1 MKALVYS
8 GTMQSEI
15 REMELA
21 DIGAGEVIV
30 DVHQCGICGSDMH
43 AWHGLDDRR
52 IPPLILGHEAV
63 GRARAGRF
71 AGQRVVINPLMSCD
85 NCHFCRTGA
94 EHLCASRELVG
105 MRVAG
110 AFAEQVIL
118 KEDNLTVIS
127 DNLSDSNAALAEPL
141 ACAVN
146 AAQLAIAHIP
156 DSTANVHVLGGGAIG
171 LLAAMV
177 FSAKGYSNIHIA
189 ETNALRRNI
198 LTKIGNFNV
207 YDPLAQRSDDD
218 QIDIVLDAVGSGR
231 SRAAASAMVRPGG
244 VISHIGLQDNEAG
257 LDTRRITLQQ
267 IHFTGSYCY
276 SRNDFADA
284 VQLLED
290 GFITGSGWVE
300 VRGLEAGAQSF
311 VDIHEGKAPPKIIL
325 NMSA

>member
-15 REMELA
+15 REMALA

-85 NCHFCRTGA
+85 NCHFCRAGA

-110 AFAEQVIL
+110 AFAEQVIV

-207 YDPLAQRSDDD
+207 YDPLAQRSDDG

>member
-15 REMELA
+15 REMALA

-110 AFAEQVIL
+110 AFAEQVIV

-207 YDPLAQRSDDD
+207 YDPLAQLSDDG

>member
-15 REMELA
+15 REMALA

-52 IPPLILGHEAV
+52 VPPLILGHEAV

-110 AFAEQVIL
+110 AFAEQVIV

-177 FSAKGYSNIHIA
+177 CSAKGYSNIHIA

-207 YDPLAQRSDDD
+207 YDPLAQRSDDG

>member
-15 REMELA
+15 REMALA

-110 AFAEQVIL
+110 AFAEQVIV

-207 YDPLAQRSDDD
+207 YDPLAQRSDGG

>member
-15 REMELA
+15 REMALA

-110 AFAEQVIL
+110 AFAEQVIV

-127 DNLSDSNAALAEPL
+127 DNLSDTNAALAEPL

-207 YDPLAQRSDDD
+207 HDPLAQRSDDG

-284 VQLLED
+284 LQLLED

>member
-15 REMELA
+15 REMALA

-110 AFAEQVIL
+110 AFAEQVIV

-177 FSAKGYSNIHIA
+177 FSSKGYSNIHIA

-207 YDPLAQRSDDD
+207 YDPLAQRSDDG

>member
-1 MKALVYS
+1 MKALVYC

-15 REMELA
+15 RETALA

-94 EHLCASRELVG
+94 EHLCAGRELVG

-110 AFAEQVIL
+110 AFAEQVIV

-127 DNLSDSNAALAEPL
+127 DNLSDTNAALAEPL

-207 YDPLAQRSDDD
+207 YDPLAQRSDDG

-284 VQLLED
+284 LQLLED
-290 GFITGSGWVE
+290 GFISGSGWVE

>member
-1 MKALVYS
+1 MKALVYC

-15 REMELA
+15 RETALA

-110 AFAEQVIL
+110 AFAEQVIV

-207 YDPLAQRSDDD
+207 YDPLAQRSDDG

-231 SRAAASAMVRPGG
+231 SRAVASAMVRPGG

-300 VRGLEAGAQSF
+300 VRGLEAGAKSF

>member
-15 REMELA
+15 REMALA

-85 NCHFCRTGA
+85 NCHFCQTGA

-110 AFAEQVIL
+110 AFAEQVIV

-207 YDPLAQRSDDD
+207 YDPLAQRSDDG

>member
-15 REMELA
+15 REMALA

-110 AFAEQVIL
+110 AFAEQVIV

-207 YDPLAQRSDDD
+207 YDPLAQRSDGG

-300 VRGLEAGAQSF
+300 VRELEAGAQSF

-325 NMSA
+325 NISA

>member
-15 REMELA
+15 REMALA

-207 YDPLAQRSDDD
+207 YDPLAQRSDDG

-231 SRAAASAMVRPGG
+231 SRAAASAIVRPGG

>member
-15 REMELA
+15 REMALA

-110 AFAEQVIL
+110 AFAEQVIV

-177 FSAKGYSNIHIA
+177 CSAKGYSNIHIA

-207 YDPLAQRSDDD
+207 YDPLAQRSDDG

-284 VQLLED
+284 IQLLED
-290 GFITGSGWVE
+290 GLITGSGWVE

>member
-15 REMELA
+15 REMALA

-30 DVHQCGICGSDMH
+30 DVHQCEICGSDMH

-110 AFAEQVIL
+110 AFAEQVIV

-127 DNLSDSNAALAEPL
+127 DNLSDSNAALTEPL

-146 AAQLAIAHIP
+146 AVQLAIAHIP

-207 YDPLAQRSDDD
+207 YDPLAQRSDGG
-218 QIDIVLDAVGSGR
+218 QIDIILDAVGSGR

-300 VRGLEAGAQSF
+300 VRGLEAGAQSI

>member
-1 MKALVYS
+1 
-8 GTMQSEI
+8 
-15 REMELA
+15 
-21 DIGAGEVIV
+21 
-30 DVHQCGICGSDMH
+30 
-43 AWHGLDDRR
+43 
-52 IPPLILGHEAV
+52 
-63 GRARAGRF
+63 
-71 AGQRVVINPLMSCD
+71 
-85 NCHFCRTGA
+85 
-94 EHLCASRELVG
+94 

-110 AFAEQVIL
+110 AFAEQVIV

-207 YDPLAQRSDDD
+207 YDPLAQRSDDG

>member
-15 REMELA
+15 REMALA

-85 NCHFCRTGA
+85 NCHFCQTGA

-110 AFAEQVIL
+110 AFAEQVIV

-207 YDPLAQRSDDD
+207 YDPLAQRSDDG

-300 VRGLEAGAQSF
+300 VRELEAGAQSF

>member
-15 REMELA
+15 REMALA

-63 GRARAGRF
+63 GRARTGRF

-85 NCHFCRTGA
+85 NCNFCRTGA

-110 AFAEQVIL
+110 AFAEQVIV

-207 YDPLAQRSDDD
+207 YDPLAQRSDDG

>member
-15 REMELA
+15 REMALA

-110 AFAEQVIL
+110 AFAEQVIV

-207 YDPLAQRSDDD
+207 YDPLAQCSDDG

>member
-15 REMELA
+15 REMALA

-43 AWHGLDDRR
+43 AWHGLDERR

-63 GRARAGRF
+63 GTARSGHF

-85 NCHFCRTGA
+85 DCYFCQSGA
-94 EHLCASRELVG
+94 EHLCASRELIG

-110 AFAEQVIL
+110 AFAEQVVV
-118 KEDNLTVIS
+118 KEANLTVIS
-127 DNLSDSNAALAEPL
+127 DNLSDSNAALVEPL

-177 FSAKGYSNIHIA
+177 FSARGYTNINIA

-198 LTKIGNFNV
+198 LTEIGDFNV
-207 YDPLAQRSDDD
+207 YDPVAGLSDEG
-218 QIDIVLDAVGSGR
+218 QIDIVLDAVGSGLT
-231 SRAAASAMVRPGG
+231 RAAASAMVRAGG
-244 VISHIGLQDNEAG
+244 VISHIGLQDNESG

-276 SRNDFADA
+276 SRSDFADA
-284 VQLLED
+284 VQLLEK
-290 GFITGSGWVE
+290 GLITGKGWAE
-300 VRGLEAGAQSF
+300 VRGLEAGVQSF
-311 VDIHEGKAPPKIIL
+311 MDIHEGKAPPKIIL
-325 NMSA
+325 NITA

>member
-15 REMELA
+15 REMALA

-110 AFAEQVIL
+110 AFAEQVIV

-177 FSAKGYSNIHIA
+177 CSAKGYSNIHIA

-207 YDPLAQRSDDD
+207 YDPLAQRSDDG

>member
-1 MKALVYS
+1 
-8 GTMQSEI
+8 MQSEI
-15 REMELA
+15 REMALA

-63 GRARAGRF
+63 GRARTGRF

-85 NCHFCRTGA
+85 NCNFCRTGA

-110 AFAEQVIL
+110 AFAEQVIV

-207 YDPLAQRSDDD
+207 YDPLAQRSDDG

>member
-15 REMELA
+15 REMALA

-52 IPPLILGHEAV
+52 VPPLILGHEAV

-110 AFAEQVIL
+110 AFAEQVIV

-207 YDPLAQRSDDD
+207 YDPIAQRSDDG
-218 QIDIVLDAVGSGR
+218 QTDIVLDAVGSGR

>member
-1 MKALVYS
+1 MKALVYC

-15 REMELA
+15 RETALA

-110 AFAEQVIL
+110 AFAEQVIV

-207 YDPLAQRSDDD
+207 YDPLAQRSDDG

-231 SRAAASAMVRPGG
+231 SRAVASAMVRPGG

>member
-15 REMELA
+15 REMALA

-207 YDPLAQRSDDD
+207 YDPLAQRSDDG

>member
-15 REMELA
+15 REMALA
-21 DIGAGEVIV
+21 DIGAGDVIV

-110 AFAEQVIL
+110 AFAEQVIV

-207 YDPLAQRSDDD
+207 YDPLAQRSDGG

>member
-15 REMELA
+15 REMALA

-110 AFAEQVIL
+110 AFAEQVIV

-207 YDPLAQRSDDD
+207 YDPLAQRSDDG

>member
-15 REMELA
+15 REMALA

-110 AFAEQVIL
+110 AFAEQVIV

-207 YDPLAQRSDDD
+207 YDPLAQRSDDG

-300 VRGLEAGAQSF
+300 VRELEAGAQSF

-325 NMSA
+325 NISA

>member
-15 REMELA
+15 REMALA

-110 AFAEQVIL
+110 AFAQQVIV

-207 YDPLAQRSDDD
+207 YDPLAQRSDDG